1 MIKFLYTVVNI
12 ILLRKDI
19 FMIFETYSEQQT
31 MKIAYDL
38 AKKAKIQ
45 DVYCLTGDLG
55 AGKTAFTKGFAE
67 GLDIKEH
74 ITSPTFTIVNEY
86 KDTLIPFYHFDV
98 YRLSSPEEI
107 FDLGFEDYF
116 YGDGIC
122 LIEWADI
129 IKEFLPDNAVWIS
142 ITKDLQKGESYR
154 LIEVL
159 T

>member
-1 MIKFLYTVVNI
+1 
-12 ILLRKDI
+12 
-19 FMIFETYSEQQT
+19 MIFETYSEQQT

-86 KDTLIPFYHFDV
+86 KDALIPFYHFDV